1 LGYRGTAIQL
11 YSVPPYACSAAY
23 AITINI
29 LSDRLRMRGPF
40 VIASACIS
48 VTGYGLF
55 LGSRNTNVL
64 YAALFLQ
71 VIGTYSLASLQSVW
85 MPNNV
90 APYYKRS
97 TAIVMGFVFSEL
109 ATCHGSLSPL
119 C

>member
-1 LGYRGTAIQL
+1 
-11 YSVPPYACSAAY
+11 
-23 AITINI
+23 
-29 LSDRLRMRGPF
+29 MRGPF

-97 TAIVMGFVFSEL
+97 TAIVMGFVFSEW
-109 ATCHGSLSPL
+109 GSPAGAACLPL
-119 C
+119 LTLHCDR